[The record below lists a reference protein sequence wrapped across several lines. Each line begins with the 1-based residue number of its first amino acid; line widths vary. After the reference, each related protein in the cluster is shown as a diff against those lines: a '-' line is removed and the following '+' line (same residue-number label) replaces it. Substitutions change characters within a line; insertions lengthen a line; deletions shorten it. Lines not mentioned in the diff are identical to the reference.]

1 MIHRE
6 FAKHWETMKETMEK
20 RASAEDK
27 LAELRIEWERYVAF
41 LKSKYPG
48 KAREFKLECKFHKNI
63 DEILNG

>member
-1 MIHRE
+1 
-6 FAKHWETMKETMEK
+6 MKETMEK